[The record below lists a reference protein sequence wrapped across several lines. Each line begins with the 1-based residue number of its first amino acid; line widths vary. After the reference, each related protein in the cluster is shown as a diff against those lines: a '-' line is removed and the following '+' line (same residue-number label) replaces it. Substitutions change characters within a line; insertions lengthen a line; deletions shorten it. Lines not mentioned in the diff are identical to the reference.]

1 MFAECPNLKTISF
14 TDNVDFTQLP
24 SLYYWFNSCPKLEY
38 VDMSKLLLTKC
49 TNFYY
54 MFRNCTSLLEVDLT
68 NITTAANVNAE
79 GLFYGCSSLRKV
91 DMRNWPINKIT
102 TYQYKQ
108 VMFDGVPADCLVI
121 VKDESCRSVLNTM
134 AKHLTNVVLASELEE
149 TE

>member
-1 MFAECPNLKTISF
+1 
-14 TDNVDFTQLP
+14 
-24 SLYYWFNSCPKLEY
+24 
-38 VDMSKLLLTKC
+38 MSKLLLTNC
-49 TNFYY
+49 STFTY

-68 NITTAANVNAE
+68 NITTEKNVNAE
-79 GLFYGCSSLRKV
+79 GLFYGCSSLQKV
-91 DMRNWPINKIT
+91 DMRNWPINKIS

-121 VKDESCRSVLNTM
+121 VKDESCRSVLKTM